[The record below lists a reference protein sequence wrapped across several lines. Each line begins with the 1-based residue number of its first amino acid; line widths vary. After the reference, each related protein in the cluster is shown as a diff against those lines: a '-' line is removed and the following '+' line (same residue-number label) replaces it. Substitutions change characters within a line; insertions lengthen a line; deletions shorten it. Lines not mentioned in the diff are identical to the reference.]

1 MVAGLQYGL
10 ADMTT
15 DDLWD
20 GNTTQDDGYQDIS
33 HFMPNGQNS
42 GILQNF
48 WAHAIR
54 ASHPATSDWKKIP
67 TANMNETLRNQRTAE
82 EVRFLRAFASSIST
96 SSATS
101 AGCSLGAPVCTVG

>member
-1 MVAGLQYGL
+1 
-10 ADMTT
+10 MTT

-48 WAHAIR
+48 WGARYQGIASCNLGLEKDPYSQHERDTTQPAH
-54 ASHPATSDWKKIP
+54 S
-67 TANMNETLRNQRTAE
+67 
-82 EVRFLRAFASSIST
+82 
-96 SSATS
+96 
-101 AGCSLGAPVCTVG
+101 